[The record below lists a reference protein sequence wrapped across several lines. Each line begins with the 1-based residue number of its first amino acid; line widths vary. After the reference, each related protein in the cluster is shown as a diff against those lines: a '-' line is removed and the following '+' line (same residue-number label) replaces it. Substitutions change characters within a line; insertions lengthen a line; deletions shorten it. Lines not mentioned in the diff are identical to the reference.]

1 MPGYLAILYIPQAIL
16 GLSTSGWLV
25 TWDEQ
30 NSIWLTL
37 CIFMWNPGDALFIFC
52 WGLLTDRNLV
62 VQSRR

>member
-1 MPGYLAILYIPQAIL
+1 MHGYLAVLHIPHAIL

-37 CIFMWNPGDALFIFC
+37 CIFMWNPGGALFIF
-52 WGLLTDRNLV
+52 LFK
-62 VQSRR
+62 